1 MVDAGSNE
9 RRKIVFLSGT
19 RADFGK
25 LKSLIRTLLHDPPRF
40 EVHIFA
46 TGMHMD
52 PKYGFTVLEFEKCNF
67 PNVYRFINHSSG
79 GTMDQALGTTILG
92 FGQYVRLIQPDLIV
106 VHGDRSEALAGAIV
120 GSLNNVLVAH
130 IEGGELSGTVD
141 GLIRHSVSKMSH
153 LHFVSNGEA
162 RRRLVQLGEDPEAV
176 FVIGSP
182 DIDIMT
188 SPELPKL
195 EDVKAHYQIGFE
207 DYGILAYH
215 PVTTGLATLRDEVRE
230 LTRAVLDSQRNWVVI
245 YPNNDEGSELILQ
258 RYLDVFPDQAR
269 VRMFPSLRFEAALV
283 LLRHAQLVLG
293 NSSMGIREAPYY
305 GTPTVNVG
313 PRQDGRTSNPQ
324 ILHVPAERAAIL
336 EAISSASSQRNLRP
350 VREWGQGDSHVR
362 FRRQLER
369 AELWHTPVQKAF
381 RDIPVPPIPRAP
393 LSSDPPPAFV

>member
-1 MVDAGSNE
+1 
-9 RRKIVFLSGT
+9 
-19 RADFGK
+19 
-25 LKSLIRTLLHDPPRF
+25 
-40 EVHIFA
+40 
-46 TGMHMD
+46 
-52 PKYGFTVLEFEKCNF
+52 
-67 PNVYRFINHSSG
+67 
-79 GTMDQALGTTILG
+79 
-92 FGQYVRLIQPDLIV
+92 
-106 VHGDRSEALAGAIV
+106 
-120 GSLNNVLVAH
+120 
-130 IEGGELSGTVD
+130 
-141 GLIRHSVSKMSH
+141 
-153 LHFVSNGEA
+153 
-162 RRRLVQLGEDPEAV
+162 V

-215 PVTTGLATLRDEVRE
+215 PVTTGLGTLRDEVRE

-245 YPNNDEGSELILQ
+245 YPNNDEGSEIILQ
-258 RYLDVFPDQAR
+258 HYLDVFPNQPR

-313 PRQDGRTSNPQ
+313 PRQDGRTNNPQ
-324 ILHVPAERAAIL
+324 ILHVPGDRAAIL
-336 EAISSASSQRNLRP
+336 EAIASASSQRNLRP

-369 AELWHTPVQKAF
+369 AELWQTPVQKAF